1 MGPWSGG
8 RLCHLGEPID
18 EKTKTKIPPCN
29 YDAAAAVA
37 AAATSFPARFRLEVD
52 LQLLCSVSNP
62 MKSYLLASSSLSFS
76 KLITCGKCV
85 PVETT
90 RPSYPDICA
99 VEHPQVFRDLSRHGK
114 ARSAVAMR
122 RRQRM
127 TTSEMK
133 SFGTTCCAA
142 LQIRD
147 QQCRWQDSICW
158 QLLRSR
164 VNKRS
169 TETGITRK
177 TVERQRA

>member
-1 MGPWSGG
+1 MSP
-8 RLCHLGEPID
+8 GEPID

-37 AAATSFPARFRLEVD
+37 AAATSFPARSPPEVD
-52 LQLLCSVSNP
+52 LQLLCSFSNA
-62 MKSYLLASSSLSFS
+62 MKSHLLASSSLSSS
-76 KLITCGKCV
+76 KLITCGRCV

-99 VEHPQVFRDLSRHGK
+99 VEHPQVFHDLSRHGK

-122 RRQRM
+122 RRRRM

-142 LQIRD
+142 LQTRD
-147 QQCRWQDSICW
+147 QQNQGQDSDCW
-158 QLLRSR
+158 EHLRSR
-164 VNKRS
+164 VNKRP
-169 TETGITRK
+169 TETRITRK
-177 TVERQRA
+177 TLERKPA